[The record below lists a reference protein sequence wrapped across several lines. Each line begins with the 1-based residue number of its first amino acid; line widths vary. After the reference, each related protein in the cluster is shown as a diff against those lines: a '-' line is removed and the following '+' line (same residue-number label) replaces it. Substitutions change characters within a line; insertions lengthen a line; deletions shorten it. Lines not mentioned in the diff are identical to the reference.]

1 MGFLTTLKA
10 DDVDTI
16 WKNFDIFLIKKF
28 KSENETLL
36 SDDEINETIKDGNLT
51 IKYQEDLNLEALS
64 LEERKSKVSESEEYL
79 VLNFATQEVIDA
91 YNAWKESN

>member
-91 YNAWKESN
+91 YNAWKELN

>member
-1 MGFLTTLKA
+1 MGFLTTLNA
-10 DDVDTI
+10 NDLETI
-16 WKNFDIFLIKKF
+16 WKNFDVFLIKKF
-28 KSENETLL
+28 KSENETIL

-51 IKYQEDLNLEALS
+51 IKYQEDLNLSALS
-64 LEERKSKVSESEEYL
+64 GSEAEAKIKESDEYL

>member
-1 MGFLTTLKA
+1 MGFLTTLNA
-10 DDVDTI
+10 NDLETI

-91 YNAWKESN
+91 YNAWKELN

>member
-1 MGFLTTLKA
+1 MGFLTTLNA
-10 DDVDTI
+10 NDLETI
-16 WKNFDIFLIKKF
+16 WKNFDVFLIKKF

-51 IKYQEDLNLEALS
+51 IKYQEDLNLSSLSGAEA
-64 LEERKSKVSESEEYL
+64 EAKIKESDEYL